1 MRKHKLVWNPD
12 DPLALCEG
20 ETAKANQAL
29 HDYAFL
35 GPGRSLAVLYQNYTK
50 TTPDRQESHAPRTTT
65 LRVLKAWSAED
76 SWQDRVARY
85 DAQVQQREQSAY
97 EARWAERRA
106 AEREETWQ
114 VAQALRAKV
123 LKMLEFPLTT
133 VEQVTARRAGPN
145 GVQHVDMTVIKP
157 SRWAMRDVGLLAET
171 AAKLARLSAD
181 MPTERVAVEDLTPR
195 DLETMS
201 MDQLLLLKQQ
211 LEQRKKGR

>member
-20 ETAKANQAL
+20 ETPKSNQAL
-29 HDYAFL
+29 HDYAFM
-35 GPGRSLAVLYQNYTK
+35 GPGRSLTNLHRTYTDPAPVPVGLPSVP
-50 TTPDRQESHAPRTTT
+50 TTQ
-65 LRVLKAWSAED
+65 LRILKGWSAD
-76 SWQDRVARY
+76 YDWQERVNRY
-85 DAQVQQREQSAY
+85 DAQAQQREQAAY
-97 EARWAERRA
+97 EARWAERRT
-106 AEREETWQ
+106 AEREETWH